1 MALQREESDG
11 LTAMLTEAL
20 CSPAMGGTEASFM
33 ALSFPR
39 DLYFSAEG
47 QTERT
52 IAHSSTWAGIC
63 FSAVAHRW

>member
-1 MALQREESDG
+1 MAVQREESDG

-20 CSPAMGGTEASFM
+20 CSPAMSGTEASFM
-33 ALSFPR
+33 ALRFPR

-52 IAHSSTWAGIC
+52 IQTRAPGLGCVLAL
-63 FSAVAHRW
+63 